1 MLKKLLISNFALIEE
16 AEIDFQSGFTV
27 ITGETGSGK
36 SILLGALALI
46 TGERA
51 DFSVIRDPN
60 QKTIVEAYFSNL
72 SKETIQ
78 LLEQNDL
85 DISEEAPEEVI
96 VRREISSK
104 GKSRAFINDT
114 PVQLT
119 FLKEFGLQMVHVH
132 SQHDTIDLKNKSFQ
146 LLMLDDLID
155 AGKERLEI
163 SRLYASLKSKKE
175 KLNKLREALA
185 YQKRNEEF
193 NRFQL
198 EEILALKL
206 ESTDYTAIELALKRN
221 QQFES
226 IKSGFEAV
234 VATIEDEEGVNDKI
248 VRLSKLLN
256 LDDEIIQ
263 EISERLNQV
272 RIELDDIAAIA
283 SDQLLDLEYNPNEIE
298 QQITQLDNFNR
309 ILAKHNKS
317 NQSDLLTVQVE
328 LENSLKIGQ
337 DNEEELSL
345 LEKDILNE
353 SNNLSQKAEQLSVKR
368 EKNAPLIAKK
378 LISLL
383 GELKLENSK
392 LEFSFNKKEISEN
405 GQDEVELL
413 FTPNKG
419 MQPKS
424 IEKTASGG
432 ELSRVM
438 LVLQSL
444 LSQKRKLPTVI
455 FDEIDT
461 GVSGE
466 VAERIGLLLRE
477 MGKRMQLFAVTHL
490 PQVASKGNSHI
501 KVLKNMDFEKT
512 STIFVPLSSEE
523 RVEEIAKLMSGKEIN
538 EAALS
543 NAKNLL
549 NQQI

>member
-72 SKETIQ
+72 SKETIG
-78 LLEQNDL
+78 LLERNDL
-85 DISEEAPEEVI
+85 DISEETPEEVI

-163 SRLYASLKSKKE
+163 SKLYSSLKLKKE
-175 KLNKLREALA
+175 KLNKLREELA
-185 YQKRNEEF
+185 FQKRNEEF

-248 VRLSKLLN
+248 VRLSKLLS

-283 SDQLLDLEYNPNEIE
+283 SDQLLDLEFNPNEIE

-309 ILAKHNKS
+309 ILAKHNKK

-353 SNNLSQKAEQLSVKR
+353 SNNLSQKAEHLSLKR
-368 EKNAPLIAKK
+368 KKNAPLIAKK

-383 GELKLENSK
+383 GELKLENSQV
-392 LEFSFNKKEISEN
+392 EFSFTKKEISEN

-438 LVLQSL
+438 LALQSL